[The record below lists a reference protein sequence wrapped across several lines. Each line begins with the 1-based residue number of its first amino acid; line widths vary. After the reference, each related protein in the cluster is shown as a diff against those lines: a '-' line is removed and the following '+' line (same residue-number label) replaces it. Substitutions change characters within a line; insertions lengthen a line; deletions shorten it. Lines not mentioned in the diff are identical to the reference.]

1 MSCAFIRNHNKIGF
15 TIAIL
20 VDVIPPMTI
29 NEQSIRTISANN
41 ANENRRDYTA

>member
-20 VDVIPPMTI
+20 VDVIPPMPI
-29 NEQSIRTISANN
+29 NEQSIRAIN
-41 ANENRRDYTA
+41 ANKAEI